1 MTQKCDGVKILD
13 LEGKNSFTG
22 AEYAVIAEKDAN
34 YKIPLEQIGDV
45 IINSSK
51 FKAKV
56 DRAYTASV
64 PTASVALEDNEF
76 TFTFGIPAGSKGDPG
91 YSGKDG
97 KNGKDGRDG
106 IDGVPGIDGDTIRNV
121 IAYKSTSTTAR
132 PDTPVGGSWDAVNNI
147 VIYPADW
154 VEQMLILTVMYG
166 CLLQPFQVMG
176 LKYRLGLLRL
186 DLLEKMVRMVRM
198 VLV

>member
-76 TFTFGIPAGSKGDPG
+76 TLHLVFLLALK
-91 YSGKDG
+91 
-97 KNGKDGRDG
+97 
-106 IDGVPGIDGDTIRNV
+106 V
-121 IAYKSTSTTAR
+121 IL
-132 PDTPVGGSWDAVNNI
+132 VI
-147 VIYPADW
+147 VAKM
-154 VEQMLILTVMYG
+154 VKTVKTVEMVQMEFLEQMEILSET
-166 CLLQPFQVMG
+166 
-176 LKYRLGLLRL
+176 
-186 DLLEKMVRMVRM
+186 
-198 VLV
+198 